1 MTLITPTIGRQV
13 WFRPSKEDTLHTGF
27 GEPLAATIC
36 RVWNDRM
43 VNLQVIDVEGR
54 AHARTSVLL
63 LQGDEGYAPVTG
75 HCEWVPRVEAQA
87 GALLPMWTVKTKD
100 AVLTIGSEAE
110 LNIAEVNV
118 INTGA
123 SSSIASKNS
132 RIAAEAMNACL
143 EIAQI
148 GKTPFGEPS
157 KYVPLS
163 FGTALHLLKEGG
175 KVARTGWNGTGL
187 WLQLQRPDAGSKMTL
202 PYLFLS
208 YPDDAKNTPGARV
221 PWLASQTDVLANDW
235 CQVH

>member
-75 HCEWVPRVEAQA
+75 HCEWMPYQKGQAKAQETA
-87 GALLPMWTVKTKD
+87 AAATD
-100 AVLTIGSEAE
+100 
-110 LNIAEVNV
+110 
-118 INTGA
+118 
-123 SSSIASKNS
+123 SSSESLKSAT
-132 RIAAEAMNACL
+132 EAFELCL
-143 EIAQI
+143 GIAQI
-148 GKTPFGEPS
+148 GKTFYGEPS
-157 KYVPLS
+157 KHASLS
-163 FGTALHLLKEGG
+163 FSTALHLLKEGG
-175 KVARTGWNGTGL
+175 KVARTGWNGNGL

-221 PWLASQTDVLANDW
+221 PWLASQTDVLADDW